1 MSKNTEVKCPSCK
14 EVFKVDDSVY
24 TDIVKQVRDQQFQDE
39 LNNRLESAQKEKQS
53 ALQLKESELK
63 IAFQQQLAEKQ
74 SAIEALK
81 HKSKSELF
89 DEVSKKEKQLQE
101 LKSKIDRAETEKKLA
116 LSNAVKDVEKE
127 RDQLVNDVKLKEAE
141 KQTADLDNKIQ
152 ELLNSAKS
160 QAETISKNIVDKTAQ
175 AISSK
180 EKNSLE
186 RIKQIEISAIQSI
199 KNQASIE
206 LNNMITNY
214 LSNLS
219 DSDRNKVLEKSVSDF
234 KSIN

>member
-1 MSKNTEVKCPSCK
+1 MFEDPKFWLLVSFVLFVILMIKP
-14 EVFKVDDSVY
+14 FKSMM
-24 TDIVKQVRDQQFQDE
+24 IGGLDQ
-39 LNNRLESAQKEKQS
+39 
-53 ALQLKESELK
+53 K
-63 IAFQQQLAEKQ
+63 IEE
-74 SAIEALK
+74 I
-81 HKSKSELF
+81 KSNINS
-89 DEVSKKEKQLQE
+89 S
-101 LKSKIDRAETEKKLA
+101 LKSFSDAET
-116 LSNAVKDVEKE
+116 
-127 RDQLVNDVKLKEAE
+127 KLKEAE

>member
-1 MSKNTEVKCPSCK
+1 MFEDPKFWLLVSFVLFVILMIKP
-14 EVFKVDDSVY
+14 FKSML
-24 TDIVKQVRDQQFQDE
+24 IGGLDQ
-39 LNNRLESAQKEKQS
+39 
-53 ALQLKESELK
+53 K
-63 IAFQQQLAEKQ
+63 IEE
-74 SAIEALK
+74 I
-81 HKSKSELF
+81 KSNINS
-89 DEVSKKEKQLQE
+89 S
-101 LKSKIDRAETEKKLA
+101 LKSFSDAET
-116 LSNAVKDVEKE
+116 
-127 RDQLVNDVKLKEAE
+127 KLKEAE

-206 LNNMITNY
+206 LNNMINNY

>member
-1 MSKNTEVKCPSCK
+1 MFEDPKFWLLVSFLLFVILMIKP
-14 EVFKVDDSVY
+14 FKSML
-24 TDIVKQVRDQQFQDE
+24 IGGLDQ
-39 LNNRLESAQKEKQS
+39 
-53 ALQLKESELK
+53 K
-63 IAFQQQLAEKQ
+63 IEE
-74 SAIEALK
+74 I
-81 HKSKSELF
+81 KSNINS
-89 DEVSKKEKQLQE
+89 S
-101 LKSKIDRAETEKKLA
+101 LKSFSDAET
-116 LSNAVKDVEKE
+116 
-127 RDQLVNDVKLKEAE
+127 KLKEAE

-160 QAETISKNIVDKTAQ
+160 QAETISKNIVDKTVQ

-234 KSIN
+234 KSLN

>member
-1 MSKNTEVKCPSCK
+1 MFEDPKFWLLVSFVLFVILMIKP
-14 EVFKVDDSVY
+14 FKSML
-24 TDIVKQVRDQQFQDE
+24 IGGLDQ
-39 LNNRLESAQKEKQS
+39 
-53 ALQLKESELK
+53 K
-63 IAFQQQLAEKQ
+63 IEE
-74 SAIEALK
+74 I
-81 HKSKSELF
+81 KSNINS
-89 DEVSKKEKQLQE
+89 S
-101 LKSKIDRAETEKKLA
+101 LKSFSDAET
-116 LSNAVKDVEKE
+116 
-127 RDQLVNDVKLKEAE
+127 KLKEAE

-160 QAETISKNIVDKTAQ
+160 QADTISKNIVDKTAQ

-199 KNQASIE
+199 KNQASNE

>member
-1 MSKNTEVKCPSCK
+1 MIKP
-14 EVFKVDDSVY
+14 FKSML
-24 TDIVKQVRDQQFQDE
+24 IGGLDQ
-39 LNNRLESAQKEKQS
+39 
-53 ALQLKESELK
+53 K
-63 IAFQQQLAEKQ
+63 IEE
-74 SAIEALK
+74 I
-81 HKSKSELF
+81 KSNINS
-89 DEVSKKEKQLQE
+89 S
-101 LKSKIDRAETEKKLA
+101 LKSFSDAET
-116 LSNAVKDVEKE
+116 
-127 RDQLVNDVKLKEAE
+127 KLKEAE

-152 ELLNSAKS
+152 ELLISAKS

-206 LNNMITNY
+206 LNSMITNY
-214 LSNLS
+214 LANLS
-219 DSDRNKVLEKSVSDF
+219 DSDRYRVLEKSVSDF

>member
-1 MSKNTEVKCPSCK
+1 MFEDPKFWLLVSFILFVILMIKP
-14 EVFKVDDSVY
+14 FKSMLIGGLDQKIEEIKSNINSSLSSFSDS
-24 TDIVKQVRDQQFQDE
+24 
-39 LNNRLESAQKEKQS
+39 
-53 ALQLKESELK
+53 
-63 IAFQQQLAEKQ
+63 
-74 SAIEALK
+74 
-81 HKSKSELF
+81 
-89 DEVSKKEKQLQE
+89 
-101 LKSKIDRAETEKKLA
+101 ET
-116 LSNAVKDVEKE
+116 
-127 RDQLVNDVKLKEAE
+127 KLKEAE

>member
-1 MSKNTEVKCPSCK
+1 MFEDPKFWLLVSFVLFVILMIKP
-14 EVFKVDDSVY
+14 FKSML
-24 TDIVKQVRDQQFQDE
+24 IGGLDQ
-39 LNNRLESAQKEKQS
+39 
-53 ALQLKESELK
+53 K
-63 IAFQQQLAEKQ
+63 IEE
-74 SAIEALK
+74 I
-81 HKSKSELF
+81 KSNINS
-89 DEVSKKEKQLQE
+89 S
-101 LKSKIDRAETEKKLA
+101 LKSFSDAET
-116 LSNAVKDVEKE
+116 
-127 RDQLVNDVKLKEAE
+127 KLKEAE

-186 RIKQIEISAIQSI
+186 RIKQIETSAIQSI

>member
-1 MSKNTEVKCPSCK
+1 MFEDPKFWLLVSFILFVILMIKP
-14 EVFKVDDSVY
+14 FKSML
-24 TDIVKQVRDQQFQDE
+24 IGGLDQ
-39 LNNRLESAQKEKQS
+39 
-53 ALQLKESELK
+53 K
-63 IAFQQQLAEKQ
+63 IEE
-74 SAIEALK
+74 I
-81 HKSKSELF
+81 KSNINS
-89 DEVSKKEKQLQE
+89 S
-101 LKSKIDRAETEKKLA
+101 LKSFSDAET
-116 LSNAVKDVEKE
+116 
-127 RDQLVNDVKLKEAE
+127 KLKEAE

-206 LNNMITNY
+206 LNNLITNY

-219 DSDRNKVLEKSVSDF
+219 DTDRNKVLEKSVSDF
-234 KSIN
+234 KSLN

>member
-1 MSKNTEVKCPSCK
+1 MFEDPKFWLTVSFILFVILMIKP
-14 EVFKVDDSVY
+14 FKSMM
-24 TDIVKQVRDQQFQDE
+24 IGGLDQKIE
-39 LNNRLESAQKEKQS
+39 EIKLNINSS
-53 ALQLKESELK
+53 
-63 IAFQQQLAEKQ
+63 
-74 SAIEALK
+74 
-81 HKSKSELF
+81 
-89 DEVSKKEKQLQE
+89 
-101 LKSKIDRAETEKKLA
+101 LKSFSEAE
-116 LSNAVKDVEKE
+116 
-127 RDQLVNDVKLKEAE
+127 VKLKEAE
-141 KQTADLDNKIQ
+141 KQTEDLDNKIQ

-234 KSIN
+234 KSLN

>member
-1 MSKNTEVKCPSCK
+1 MFEDPKFWLLVSFVLFVILMIKP
-14 EVFKVDDSVY
+14 FKSML
-24 TDIVKQVRDQQFQDE
+24 IGGLDQ
-39 LNNRLESAQKEKQS
+39 
-53 ALQLKESELK
+53 K
-63 IAFQQQLAEKQ
+63 IEE
-74 SAIEALK
+74 I
-81 HKSKSELF
+81 KSNINS
-89 DEVSKKEKQLQE
+89 S
-101 LKSKIDRAETEKKLA
+101 LKSFSDAET
-116 LSNAVKDVEKE
+116 
-127 RDQLVNDVKLKEAE
+127 KLKEAE

-199 KNQASIE
+199 KNQASLE
-206 LNNMITNY
+206 LNKMITSY

-219 DSDRNKVLEKSVSDF
+219 DEQRAKVLDKSLSDF
-234 KSIN
+234 KQLN

>member
-1 MSKNTEVKCPSCK
+1 MFEDPKFWLLVSFILFIILMIKP
-14 EVFKVDDSVY
+14 FKSML
-24 TDIVKQVRDQQFQDE
+24 IGGLDQ
-39 LNNRLESAQKEKQS
+39 
-53 ALQLKESELK
+53 K
-63 IAFQQQLAEKQ
+63 IEE
-74 SAIEALK
+74 I
-81 HKSKSELF
+81 KSNINS
-89 DEVSKKEKQLQE
+89 S
-101 LKSKIDRAETEKKLA
+101 LKSFSDAET
-116 LSNAVKDVEKE
+116 
-127 RDQLVNDVKLKEAE
+127 KLKEAE

-206 LNNMITNY
+206 LNSMITNY

>member
-1 MSKNTEVKCPSCK
+1 MFEDPKFWLLVSFVLFVILMIKP
-14 EVFKVDDSVY
+14 FKSML
-24 TDIVKQVRDQQFQDE
+24 IGGLDQ
-39 LNNRLESAQKEKQS
+39 
-53 ALQLKESELK
+53 K
-63 IAFQQQLAEKQ
+63 IEE
-74 SAIEALK
+74 I
-81 HKSKSELF
+81 KSNINS
-89 DEVSKKEKQLQE
+89 S
-101 LKSKIDRAETEKKLA
+101 LKSFSDAET
-116 LSNAVKDVEKE
+116 
-127 RDQLVNDVKLKEAE
+127 KLKEAE

-160 QAETISKNIVDKTAQ
+160 QAETLSKNIVDKTAQ

>member
-1 MSKNTEVKCPSCK
+1 MFEDPKFWLLVSFVLFVILMIKP
-14 EVFKVDDSVY
+14 FKSML
-24 TDIVKQVRDQQFQDE
+24 IGGLDQ
-39 LNNRLESAQKEKQS
+39 
-53 ALQLKESELK
+53 K
-63 IAFQQQLAEKQ
+63 IEE
-74 SAIEALK
+74 I
-81 HKSKSELF
+81 KSNINS
-89 DEVSKKEKQLQE
+89 S
-101 LKSKIDRAETEKKLA
+101 LKSFSDAET
-116 LSNAVKDVEKE
+116 
-127 RDQLVNDVKLKEAE
+127 KLKEAE
-141 KQTADLDNKIQ
+141 KQTVDLDNKIQ
-152 ELLNSAKS
+152 ELLKSAKS

>member
-1 MSKNTEVKCPSCK
+1 MFEDPKFWLLVSFVLFVILMIKP
-14 EVFKVDDSVY
+14 FKSML
-24 TDIVKQVRDQQFQDE
+24 IGGLDQ
-39 LNNRLESAQKEKQS
+39 
-53 ALQLKESELK
+53 K
-63 IAFQQQLAEKQ
+63 IEE
-74 SAIEALK
+74 I
-81 HKSKSELF
+81 KSNINS
-89 DEVSKKEKQLQE
+89 S
-101 LKSKIDRAETEKKLA
+101 LKSFSDAET
-116 LSNAVKDVEKE
+116 
-127 RDQLVNDVKLKEAE
+127 KLKEAE

-206 LNNMITNY
+206 LNSMITNY

>member
-1 MSKNTEVKCPSCK
+1 MFEDPKFWLLISFILFVILMIKP
-14 EVFKVDDSVY
+14 FKSMLIGGLD
-24 TDIVKQVRDQQFQDE
+24 K
-39 LNNRLESAQKEKQS
+39 
-53 ALQLKESELK
+53 K
-63 IAFQQQLAEKQ
+63 IEE
-74 SAIEALK
+74 I
-81 HKSKSELF
+81 KSYINS
-89 DEVSKKEKQLQE
+89 S
-101 LKSKIDRAETEKKLA
+101 LKSFSDAET
-116 LSNAVKDVEKE
+116 
-127 RDQLVNDVKLKEAE
+127 KLKEAE

>member
-1 MSKNTEVKCPSCK
+1 MFEDPKLWLLVSFVLFVILMIKP
-14 EVFKVDDSVY
+14 FKSML
-24 TDIVKQVRDQQFQDE
+24 IGGLDQ
-39 LNNRLESAQKEKQS
+39 
-53 ALQLKESELK
+53 K
-63 IAFQQQLAEKQ
+63 IEE
-74 SAIEALK
+74 I
-81 HKSKSELF
+81 KSNINS
-89 DEVSKKEKQLQE
+89 S
-101 LKSKIDRAETEKKLA
+101 LKSFSDAET
-116 LSNAVKDVEKE
+116 
-127 RDQLVNDVKLKEAE
+127 KLKEAE